1 MKTGNI
7 HRRNFL
13 STLGASALAAGT
25 VSAQTA
31 KPRSAR
37 TGKKRIMI
45 GSFSH
50 ETNTFNPNRTG
61 VDAFKR
67 SAQYGD
73 EVWKRERGCIGGFM
87 EALGKSGLDVE
98 TVGSV
103 AAWADGG
110 MVSDEAFEWGL
121 GIMLDILEKKPSD
134 AVYLNLH
141 GAGATDSHPDLEG
154 DLIERIR
161 KKVGPGVPIM
171 ITVDLHATLT
181 PLWAKAADAVSVYR
195 TYPHVDTQECG
206 REIAWTMVKTLRG
219 ELRPVCA
226 VKKIPLLIG
235 PPLNVLPTEMPMKL
249 TYDRAR
255 EMERTLFGALI
266 ACPAQGFM
274 QQDVPDC
281 GAGAVVTVNRDRA
294 LAQKMADELGEIMF
308 AHRKEY
314 WIHLPDAAEAVR
326 LAMTTVQPPV
336 AISDGGDNI
345 GAGTPGDGTELL
357 REILKQGVDSA
368 FVMLWDPETAQKA
381 VRVAVGANLTLD
393 VGGRSD
399 PLYGPPVAITGTL
412 VSKIGAPG
420 GNDVSARIDVKGASI
435 VVNSLRRGP
444 SDLERPKELGIDPAK
459 YRMTVCKG
467 GFAFRTAYRPD
478 TYRYIMAETPGYA
491 STNLKQFPYK
501 KIKRP
506 IYPLDEM

>member
-1 MKTGNI
+1 M
-7 HRRNFL
+7 
-13 STLGASALAAGT
+13 
-25 VSAQTA
+25 V
-31 KPRSAR
+31 
-37 TGKKRIMI
+37 

-50 ETNTFNPNRTG
+50 ETNTFNPDRTG
-61 VDAFKR
+61 IDEFKR
-67 SAQYGD
+67 GARYGD
-73 EVWKRERGCIGGFM
+73 DVWKNARGGCTGGF
-87 EALGKSGLDVE
+87 VE
-98 TVGSV
+98 TVQASGEKIELAGSV
-103 AAWADGG
+103 AAGGDGG
-110 MVSDEAFEWGL
+110 MVSDEAFDWGL
-121 GIMLDILEKKPSD
+121 GIILDTLEKRPVD

-141 GAGATDSHPDLEG
+141 GAGAAESHPDLEG
-154 DLIERIR
+154 DLMDRIR
-161 KKVGPGVPIM
+161 KKVGPGIPIM

-195 TYPHVDTQECG
+195 TYPHVDMRECG
-206 REIAWTMVKTLRG
+206 REIAHTMLKTLRG
-219 ELRPVCA
+219 EIRPVAA

-235 PPLNVLPTEMPMKL
+235 PPLNVLPNEMPMKL

-274 QQDVPDC
+274 QQDVPEC
-281 GAGAVVTVNRDRA
+281 GAGAVVTVDRDRA
-294 LAQKMADELGEIMF
+294 LAQKYADELCEIMF

-314 WIHLPDAAEAVR
+314 WVHLPDAAEAVR
-326 LAMTTVQPPV
+326 LAMTTMQPPV

-357 REILKQGVDSA
+357 HEILSQGVDSA
-368 FVMLWDPETAQKA
+368 FVMIWDPEAAQKA
-381 VRVAVGANLTLD
+381 VRGTVGSTLTLD

-399 PLYGPPVAITGTL
+399 AVYGPPVTVTGTL
-412 VSKIGAPG
+412 RAVVGAPG
-420 GNDVSARIDVKGASI
+420 GGDVSARIDVKGVSI

-444 SDLERPKELGIDPAK
+444 ADLGRPKELGIDPSK

-491 STNLKQFPYK
+491 STNLKQFPYR